1 MKKLLS
7 CLLGALFAG
16 VTGSALDLPR
26 GQIIDDVACNDDPA
40 QHYSLYLPSK
50 FTTDRM
56 WPIIL
61 AFDAGG
67 RGRRGV
73 ARLPGAGG
81 PFGPIVARSHKFR
94 KWTRELR
101 LS

>member
-50 FTTDRM
+50 FTTHRM

-67 RGRRGV
+67 PAPQGRRPLPAL
-73 ARLPGAGG
+73 ARPHRHIL
-81 PFGPIVARSHKFR
+81 ARSNKAKKR
-94 KWTRELR
+94 ASKQR
-101 LS
+101 